1 MQHLDILELR
11 LLGENMSQVGFYGTY
26 ARFVTEDRDDAA
38 AFLGADNIIGDA
50 FSVEMDYSTG
60 ERIAWIVN
68 PFGKR
73 MGVLDKKIADKIDLA
88 NAKGWT
94 TVALLALVAFTE
106 EPAPGYYWGQVMVIS
121 YDPQYKDAFSSF
133 VTLMGKKLGS
143 GIRPSID
150 LGQEALNQ
158 IIANKGNYMPSAR
171 EPLPK
176 KKKGTALVKTER
188 SSTERLVEQARKGNI
203 GCTIGSWVFLLAIV
217 AAIVFGLHSCGL
229 F

>member
-1 MQHLDILELR
+1 MAQI
-11 LLGENMSQVGFYGTY
+11 GFFGTY

-50 FSVEMDYSTG
+50 FTVEMDYSSG
-60 ERIAWIVN
+60 KRIAWIVN

-73 MGVLDKKIADKIDLA
+73 MGVLNKDVADKIDLA

-106 EPAPGYYWGQVMVIS
+106 DPAPGYYWGQVMIIS
-121 YDPQYKDAFSSF
+121 YDPTYKDEFSAFI
-133 VTLMGKKLGS
+133 TLMGKKLGS
-143 GIRPSID
+143 GVRPAID
-150 LGQEALNQ
+150 LGQEALKQ
-158 IIANKGNYMPSAR
+158 IVENKGDYMPTGR

-188 SSTERLVEQARKGNI
+188 SGTERLVEQARKGNI
-203 GCTIGSWVFLLAIV
+203 GCTIGSWLVLFALV
-217 AAIVFGLHSCGL
+217 AAIIFGLHSCGL